1 MPGGIV
7 RAFIDIVYPP
17 CCLICHTRIRGAK
30 PRGPLC
36 VRCREKI
43 NTLPAPFC
51 VKCGRGV
58 AGAYTR
64 EGKCALC
71 LKQHFHFDR
80 AWAGYAYEGVIK
92 EMLHYFKYTHKV
104 NLGGTLAGLMLDFI
118 REYRLP
124 VGSCDYIV
132 PIPLSP
138 ARLRERE
145 FNQAYVLADILSDYL
160 KLKLMDN
167 NLKRVRNTKSQADL
181 DRIARWKN
189 IRGAFKLKAP
199 NQVKDKTI
207 LLIDDVL
214 TTGATASEA
223 AGALKNAGAGSVYVL
238 TLAN

>member
-1 MPGGIV
+1 MQEGIIQ
-7 RAFIDIVYPP
+7 AFIDILYPP

-30 PRGPLC
+30 ARGPLC
-36 VRCREKI
+36 VRCRDKI
-43 NTLPAPFC
+43 NAIAAPFC
-51 VKCGRGV
+51 AKCGRGV
-58 AGAYTR
+58 SGAHTR
-64 EGKCALC
+64 EGKCAIC

-80 AWAGYAYEGVIK
+80 AWAGYAYDGVIK
-92 EMLHYFKYTHKV
+92 EMLHYFKYNHKT

-118 REYRLP
+118 MEYRLP

-132 PIPLSP
+132 PIPLSS

-145 FNQAYVLADILSDYL
+145 FNQAHILASALSGHL
-160 KLKLMDN
+160 KLKLLGN
-167 NLKRVRNTKSQADL
+167 NLERVRNTKSQADL
-181 DRIARWKN
+181 DSIARWKN

-199 NQVKDKTI
+199 NLVKDKTI

-223 AGALKNAGAGSVYVL
+223 AGALKNAGAGGVYVL

>member
-1 MPGGIV
+1 MPEGIV
-7 RAFIDIVYPP
+7 QAFIDILYPP
-17 CCLICHTRIRGAK
+17 CCLICHTRIRGAR
-30 PRGPLC
+30 PQGPLC
-36 VRCREKI
+36 AGCREKI
-43 NTLPAPFC
+43 NTLTAPFC
-51 VKCGRGV
+51 SKCGRGV
-58 AGAYTR
+58 AGAHTR

-71 LKQHFHFDR
+71 LKQQYHFDR
-80 AWAGYAYEGVIK
+80 AWAGYAYDGIIK
-92 EMLHYFKYTHKV
+92 EMLHCFKYNHKV
-104 NLGGTLAGLMLDFI
+104 SLGGTLAGLMLDFI

-145 FNQAYVLADILSDYL
+145 FNQAYVLAAALSGNL
-160 KLKLMDN
+160 KLKLLDN

-181 DRIARWKN
+181 DRISRWKN

-199 NQVKDKTI
+199 NLVKDKTI

-223 AGALKNAGAGSVYVL
+223 AGALKDAGAGSVYVL

>member
-1 MPGGIV
+1 MPGGIIQ
-7 RAFIDIVYPP
+7 AFIDILYPP
-17 CCLICHTRIRGAK
+17 YCLICHTRIRGAK
-30 PRGPLC
+30 AREPLC
-36 VRCREKI
+36 VKCREKI
-43 NTLPAPFC
+43 NTLTAPFC

-71 LKQHFHFDR
+71 LKQNFNFDR
-80 AWAGYAYEGVIK
+80 AWAGYAYDGVIK
-92 EMLHYFKYTHKV
+92 EMLHYFKYNHKV
-104 NLGGTLAGLMLDFI
+104 SLGSALARLMLDFI
-118 REYRLP
+118 GEYRLP

-145 FNQAYVLADILSDYL
+145 FNQAYVLAAALSNHL
-160 KLKLMDN
+160 KLKLLDN

-189 IRGAFKLKAP
+189 IQGAFKLKSP
-199 NQVKDKTI
+199 NLVKDKTI

>member
-1 MPGGIV
+1 MPIGIIQ
-7 RAFIDIVYPP
+7 AFIDILYPP
-17 CCLICHTRIRGAK
+17 YCLICHTRIRGAK
-30 PRGPLC
+30 ARGPLC

-80 AWAGYAYEGVIK
+80 AWAGYAYDGVIK
-92 EMLHYFKYTHKV
+92 EMLHYFKYNHKV
-104 NLGGTLAGLMLDFI
+104 SLGGTLAGLMLDFI
-118 REYRLP
+118 GEYRLP

-145 FNQAYVLADILSDYL
+145 FNQAYVLAAALSNHL
-160 KLKLMDN
+160 KLKLLDN
-167 NLKRVRNTKSQADL
+167 NLQRVRNTKSQADL

-199 NQVKDKTI
+199 DTVKDKTI